1 MKAMIPK
8 IDKFGLIYLA
18 FTLLATEAWLI
29 SPLLHTADRR
39 LPFPG
44 SWYPF
49 DAVAKYYFVPWTIQA
64 YICNIGAANTTN
76 IYLFYVK
83 VIAIICEH
91 FHYLSHSVAN
101 LDLNGCE
108 EREALIRLE
117 RCVRYH
123 CMIKR

>member
-1 MKAMIPK
+1 MKALIPK
-8 IDKFGLIYLA
+8 IDKFGLVYLA
-18 FTLLATEAWLI
+18 FTLLATEAWLV
-29 SPLLHTADRR
+29 SPLLQTDGQ

-49 DAVAKYYFVPWTIQA
+49 DTVAKWYFVPWTIQA

-83 VIAIICEH
+83 VIAMICEH
-91 FHYLSHSVAN
+91 FDFLSHSVSR
-101 LDLNGCE
+101 LDVDGCGE
-108 EREALIRLE
+108 GEALSRLE